1 MKNGLATNTH
11 NRKLPYGK
19 VINVSFLEA
28 GNHGNMFKHPKKEKK
43 NPLNM
48 FLGIFPLMGVRTAF
62 PLTAASTIHVLRSGP
77 GLIADEGY
85 KFCSRAQAP
94 RHGSH
99 AHTHQFLWVRA
110 FRWRPYLFQKPLFQP
125 RPHTSR
131 RSYITF
137 SQIPQRGSEGCRQ
150 LGKGRGR
157 AQAGSGCK
165 ANFFSFSWPFLL
177 FFLWVQPRAGC
188 FDLSFQQLVG

>member
-1 MKNGLATNTH
+1 MKNGFATNTH

-94 RHGSH
+94 SQAR
-99 AHTHQFLWVRA
+99 L
-110 FRWRPYLFQKPLFQP
+110 P
-125 RPHTSR
+125 RPHPPVPVGSGVPMETLF
-131 RSYITF
+131 IPETF
-137 SQIPQRGSEGCRQ
+137 IP
-150 LGKGRGR
+150 
-157 AQAGSGCK
+157 AQAPHIK
-165 ANFFSFSWPFLL
+165 TQLHHLL
-177 FFLWVQPRAGC
+177 PDPTERE
-188 FDLSFQQLVG
+188 